1 MTEAEYLS
9 ERDRYYRHFREK
21 HQRLHNEYLI
31 TARSLATKR
40 DESLVMLFDHYQ
52 RHKEES

>member
-1 MTEAEYLS
+1 MTETEYHC

-31 TARSLATKR
+31 TARALATKR

-52 RHKEES
+52 RHKEET

>member
-1 MTEAEYLS
+1 MTKAEYLS
-9 ERDRYYRHFREK
+9 EIDRYRRHFREK
-21 HQRLHNEYLI
+21 QQRLHNEYLI
-31 TARSLATKR
+31 TTRSLAAKR